1 MLSVF
6 LKVPGVGDLTGIRDV
21 ICSGEALT
29 KGQEEQFYRTF
40 KTARLHNLYG
50 PTEASIDVTYW
61 ACGKDSE
68 KDSSVVPIGR
78 PIANTQ
84 LYIVDQANNPCPPY
98 VAGELL
104 IGGVGLAKGYW
115 NRPTL
120 TSDKFIPNPFGPGRL
135 YRTGDLARYR
145 LDGTIEYLG
154 RNDFQVKLRGL
165 RIELGEIEEA
175 IENHPGIDRAVVT
188 LWRRSETDERLIGY
202 YTCQDNTPDPAKE
215 DLISLLKKTLPDY
228 MIPSHF
234 LWLEQMPINAN
245 GKLDRKALPLPEV
258 KPLDSLILP
267 PENDTQKTIH
277 TLWKNILSG
286 GDFGIDDNFFDVGG
300 SSLTLM
306 ELGLKLEKVFE
317 RQINVLDLFRHP
329 TIKGM
334 ATFFEQKSS
343 SEMTD
348 QKSRAQAQRERLKG
362 LRSKRKDRSNIDK

>member
-1 MLSVF
+1 
-6 LKVPGVGDLTGIRDV
+6 
-21 ICSGEALT
+21 
-29 KGQEEQFYRTF
+29 
-40 KTARLHNLYG
+40 
-50 PTEASIDVTYW
+50 
-61 ACGKDSE
+61 
-68 KDSSVVPIGR
+68 
-78 PIANTQ
+78 
-84 LYIVDQANNPCPPY
+84 
-98 VAGELL
+98 
-104 IGGVGLAKGYW
+104 
-115 NRPTL
+115 
-120 TSDKFIPNPFGPGRL
+120 
-135 YRTGDLARYR
+135 
-145 LDGTIEYLG
+145 
-154 RNDFQVKLRGL
+154 
-165 RIELGEIEEA
+165 
-175 IENHPGIDRAVVT
+175 
-188 LWRRSETDERLIGY
+188 
-202 YTCQDNTPDPAKE
+202 
-215 DLISLLKKTLPDY
+215 
-228 MIPSHF
+228 
-234 LWLEQMPINAN
+234 
-245 GKLDRKALPLPEV
+245 LDRKALPLPEV